1 MGVQHEDSLVKIR
14 GIKRNIKELFDF
26 NKKRRKELESLTS
39 KHEHELSEREKVI
52 GQSSIGADK
61 LDNVLKNYNSW
72 QKDLINYNKD
82 LHYNKN
88 RLKVIDDDL
97 TRKKTEKDRI
107 DIKTANT
114 FLLKTREILRDIETV
129 FIETK
134 EAKFNQFVESLETES
149 NNNFSQ
155 MNKGSFT
162 GQISMIKEI
171 SAGKPVVKVT
181 LIQYNGQ
188 PIHKPGTALNTSK
201 HISILFAIS
210 RLTLETKTESYPIIL
225 DAPTSTYGET
235 KLNQFY
241 ENIYGNFEQAI
252 ILTKD
257 FIKSNRNTSENG
269 INNDELYLSPEFNSI
284 KKDNAIWVK
293 LQRPF
298 NEKKLDTLNTQIIN
312 L

>member
-1 MGVQHEDSLVKIR
+1 
-14 GIKRNIKELFDF
+14 
-26 NKKRRKELESLTS
+26 
-39 KHEHELSEREKVI
+39 
-52 GQSSIGADK
+52 
-61 LDNVLKNYNSW
+61 
-72 QKDLINYNKD
+72 
-82 LHYNKN
+82 
-88 RLKVIDDDL
+88 
-97 TRKKTEKDRI
+97 
-107 DIKTANT
+107 
-114 FLLKTREILRDIETV
+114 
-129 FIETK
+129 
-134 EAKFNQFVESLETES
+134 
-149 NNNFSQ
+149 
-155 MNKGSFT
+155 
-162 GQISMIKEI
+162 MIKEI

>member
-1 MGVQHEDSLVKIR
+1 M
-14 GIKRNIKELFDF
+14 
-26 NKKRRKELESLTS
+26 
-39 KHEHELSEREKVI
+39 
-52 GQSSIGADK
+52 
-61 LDNVLKNYNSW
+61 KNYNSW